1 MKKNLLI
8 SMERLDILALVAN
21 IETKNITAQ
30 DAAILK
36 LTVKG
41 DGNLPVVNAPS
52 IQWPSGLESYDASTN
67 AKEDIDKTVAPLSGS
82 KSFEYSFTPK
92 EAGNYTI
99 PAVQFSY
106 FDPVSSSYKT
116 VGTQSMSFSV
126 ATAKNNR
133 SSVASSVPKTP
144 AVETKNNFS
153 DFIQEHLE
161 SFFAVLILSGL
172 AIYLLLQNRRL
183 KRNHEE
189 AERIAAAKREMEM
202 AAAAEPVI
210 QDPLLQAKQ
219 LLDTGDYRG
228 FYTELNRAIWNAVA
242 EKLNLPGSEL
252 NKYNISMQLQARG
265 WQYET
270 TSRLK
275 DILNECEM
283 KLYTPD
289 YNTENMQ
296 SILQQAEE
304 LLGQLNLK
312 S

>member
-1 MKKNLLI
+1 
-8 SMERLDILALVAN
+8 MEI
-21 IETKNITAQ
+21 
-30 DAAILK
+30 
-36 LTVKG
+36 
-41 DGNLPVVNAPS
+41 
-52 IQWPSGLESYDASTN
+52 
-67 AKEDIDKTVAPLSGS
+67 
-82 KSFEYSFTPK
+82 
-92 EAGNYTI
+92 
-99 PAVQFSY
+99 
-106 FDPVSSSYKT
+106 
-116 VGTQSMSFSV
+116 
-126 ATAKNNR
+126 
-133 SSVASSVPKTP
+133 
-144 AVETKNNFS
+144 
-153 DFIQEHLE
+153 
-161 SFFAVLILSGL
+161 
-172 AIYLLLQNRRL
+172 
-183 KRNHEE
+183 
-189 AERIAAAKREMEM
+189 